1 MAILWIIQKHKD
13 SMEILLMNSMD
24 KKKRVG
30 FGFDLKI
37 WVGFEKHP
45 KLTPQRKTPK
55 CHQESWSLLCLSCLL
70 HTLSNTMNIY

>member
-1 MAILWIIQKHKD
+1 
-13 SMEILLMNSMD
+13 MEILLMNSMD

-45 KLTPQRKTPK
+45 LLNGKFVPCNVSFFLFSFLMQRRM
-55 CHQESWSLLCLSCLL
+55 LLIK
-70 HTLSNTMNIY
+70 NIYITIPF

>member
-1 MAILWIIQKHKD
+1 
-13 SMEILLMNSMD
+13 MEILLMNSMD

-45 KLTPQRKTPK
+45 KIIQNLK
-55 CHQESWSLLCLSCLL
+55 
-70 HTLSNTMNIY
+70 NILVIVNIDMCS

>member
-13 SMEILLMNSMD
+13 SIEILLMNSMN
-24 KKKRVG
+24 KKKGVG

-45 KLTPQRKTPK
+45 PLGAWKLEAVLAVR
-55 CHQESWSLLCLSCLL
+55 S
-70 HTLSNTMNIY
+70 

>member
-1 MAILWIIQKHKD
+1 
-13 SMEILLMNSMD
+13 MEILLMNSMD

-45 KLTPQRKTPK
+45 LFTFYIFIFCYSFRV
-55 CHQESWSLLCLSCLL
+55 
-70 HTLSNTMNIY
+70 

>member
-1 MAILWIIQKHKD
+1 
-13 SMEILLMNSMD
+13 MEILLMNSMD

-45 KLTPQRKTPK
+45 
-55 CHQESWSLLCLSCLL
+55 
-70 HTLSNTMNIY
+70 NIYTNKYSDKSAVEITPIKPKTDAKSANLFDEPEKK

>member
-45 KLTPQRKTPK
+45 ILKEKSQPWFM
-55 CHQESWSLLCLSCLL
+55 CDFF
-70 HTLSNTMNIY
+70 

>member
-45 KLTPQRKTPK
+45 
-55 CHQESWSLLCLSCLL
+55 SLCLDK
-70 HTLSNTMNIY
+70 T

>member
-45 KLTPQRKTPK
+45 
-55 CHQESWSLLCLSCLL
+55 
-70 HTLSNTMNIY
+70 

>member
-1 MAILWIIQKHKD
+1 
-13 SMEILLMNSMD
+13 MEILLMNSMD

-45 KLTPQRKTPK
+45 SIFYTNSNIKLKI
-55 CHQESWSLLCLSCLL
+55 
-70 HTLSNTMNIY
+70 IYFYL

>member
-1 MAILWIIQKHKD
+1 
-13 SMEILLMNSMD
+13 MEILLMNSMD

-45 KLTPQRKTPK
+45 RLITLIAERDIYIPIICCKKDHCNLFIIFEINKKPNTP
-55 CHQESWSLLCLSCLL
+55 
-70 HTLSNTMNIY
+70 